1 MVPVLPIGPVI
12 SGITMLPLFVALA
25 LIVVPPEPFPPSP
38 VTVCNAMIDT
48 LDNVTFTTPS
58 WEDVA
63 VIRQINPHECAQL
76 QQLSPGNYMMTYIDT
91 GSTAPMCR
99 LTVSVKVGS
108 KIEIKPHGKAVCQT

>member
-1 MVPVLPIGPVI
+1 MVSVRPIGPVI
-12 SGITMLPLFVALA
+12 LGITMLPLLVALA
-25 LIVVPPEPFPPSP
+25 LIAVSPEPNPPSP

-58 WEDVA
+58 WENVA
-63 VIRQINPHECAQL
+63 VISQINPHKCAQV

-91 GSTAPMCR
+91 GSTTPMCR
-99 LTVSVKVGS
+99 LTVSIKVGS